1 MVGKVN
7 TSPNDARKGY
17 DGLDQAKALF
27 SGGFSQ
33 LLTTAV
39 MGLERCEE
47 RFSQLAE
54 SQDAIKSYV
63 ESAGIGEG
71 K

>member
-7 TSPNDARKGY
+7 ASPNDARKGY
-17 DGLDQAKALF
+17 DGLDKAEALF
-27 SGGFSQ
+27 PGWFSQ
-33 LLTTAV
+33 LLTTPV
-39 MGLERCEE
+39 IGLERCEE
-47 RFSQLAE
+47 LFSQVAE

-63 ESAGIGEG
+63 ESAGIGAG